1 MFGATDAGPAD
12 DKTTPHGDVP
22 TRPHKAARGQGR
34 RQGKSDG
41 EGVYPVEAAG
51 NWNLLGI

>member
-41 EGVYPVEAAG
+41 EGGLPR
-51 NWNLLGI
+51 